1 MSVSDEAWADIRR
14 AYAESSESVAA
25 IARAAGVSASAV
37 YRLARLEGWSQRSG
51 GRAAG
56 KNAALAAAA
65 GCDAAVG
72 CDAGRPK
79 PAPGAKAPAGAAV
92 AKSKR
97 ANGNKMGGAGK
108 GAAKPTSV
116 VKRLYRAIDLKLKRL
131 EERMQSS
138 DELSA
143 ADSEREARELSSMI
157 RSFEKVT
164 EVAADIDKRRKPVA
178 SERKPVRPED
188 AERMR
193 REIAE
198 RLERL
203 HATGL
208 PDTGSE

>member
-25 IARAAGVSASAV
+25 IARAAGVSASAI
-37 YRLARLEGWSQRSG
+37 YRMVRLEGWSQRSG

-65 GCDAAVG
+65 GCDA
-72 CDAGRPK
+72 GRPK
-79 PAPGAKAPAGAAV
+79 PAPGAKAPAGASV

-97 ANGNKMGGAGK
+97 AKGNRMGSAGK
-108 GAAKPTSV
+108 GAAKPTNV

-178 SERKPVRPED
+178 SERKPIRPED

>member
-1 MSVSDEAWADIRR
+1 MSVNDEAWADIRR
-14 AYAESSESVAA
+14 AYAEGSDSVAA
-25 IARAAGVSASAV
+25 IAGRAGVSASSIH
-37 YRLARLEGWSQRSG
+37 RRARLEGWPRRVEAAAKSRRKSSAAKGGARSG
-51 GRAAG
+51 
-56 KNAALAAAA
+56 
-65 GCDAAVG
+65 
-72 CDAGRPK
+72 
-79 PAPGAKAPAGAAV
+79 
-92 AKSKR
+92 SQ
-97 ANGNKMGGAGK
+97 
-108 GAAKPTSV
+108 GAAKSRSRSTAKPGSV

-178 SERKPVRPED
+178 SERKPVCPED

>member
-1 MSVSDEAWADIRR
+1 MSVSDEAWAGIRR
-14 AYAESSESVAA
+14 AYAESGDSVAA
-25 IARAAGVSASAV
+25 IARMAGVSASSIH
-37 YRLARLEGWSQRSG
+37 RRARLQGWSRRSVN
-51 GRAAG
+51 AAG
-56 KNAALAAAA
+56 RKATSGAASDLGGPKPAAA
-65 GCDAAVG
+65 GRVREAAACTKNRQTNG
-72 CDAGRPK
+72 KK
-79 PAPGAKAPAGAAV
+79 PA
-92 AKSKR
+92 
-97 ANGNKMGGAGK
+97 GGGK
-108 GAAKPTSV
+108 GAAKPASV

-178 SERKPVRPED
+178 SGRKPARPED